1 MHEADDKIL
10 EEKIR
15 LENRVTLLEM
25 QVASF
30 EEKRSLMN
38 RLFRSARGCRAAQRT
53 YFNNRTIE
61 NLQISKAAEREL
73 DGILKEL
80 QDGID
85 KRHMRLAL

>member
-38 RLFRSARGCRAAQRT
+38 RLFWSARGCRAAQRK

-85 KRHMRLAL
+85 KRQMRLAL